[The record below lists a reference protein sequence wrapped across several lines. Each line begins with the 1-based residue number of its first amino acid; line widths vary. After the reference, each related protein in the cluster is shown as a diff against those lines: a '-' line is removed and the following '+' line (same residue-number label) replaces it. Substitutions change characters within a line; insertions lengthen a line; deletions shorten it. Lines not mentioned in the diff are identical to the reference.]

1 MTNTEEAKGEITL
14 TKTGKDNAKL
24 AGAEFDLYRVKQTTE
39 RADVKINNAALVTD
53 ETGEIY
59 VNNLDPGTYYF
70 VETKAPAGYE
80 TPTGIAAKTET
91 RVVKAGQT
99 SLDPLTVTMTNT
111 EKTTNVTVNKQWLNG
126 DGTKTWPTDVK
137 VTIQLTADGYE
148 VDGKTAELSAAQPS
162 FTFEKLPKYKV
173 VDGQEKEIKYSVNE
187 LSVDHYESNVG
198 AIDDQGVITVTNK
211 FVANGNTN
219 LDGTKVLSGRPF
231 KTGDQWTF
239 TVTSQPATAPQPE
252 RKQVTIDAVQNA
264 AFDFGKINFT
274 QDDIGKTYTYTI
286 TETGTVTN
294 VTNDAAKEVTVK
306 VEYDATTKGLKI
318 TNSAD
323 EKPVIFKNKYIAEAE
338 TTIDG
343 SKKLVGRQFKNGDT
357 WTFTLTSRDADAPMP
372 ADSTITMDA
381 AEDATFSFGPIKYT
395 QDDIDKTY
403 TYTIEETGN
412 VKNVT
417 NDAAKEV
424 TVKVEYD
431 ESTKGLKIT
440 NSSKDSNVVFTNT
453 YSADGT
459 TVINGTKVLS
469 GREFVEGDKWTFQL
483 SGSVG
488 APMPKDQEGNN
499 VTEVTIDASKNV
511 AFAFPAIKYTQDD
524 IGKTYTYTVKE
535 SGTVPNVTN
544 DKAAKT
550 VTVSVEYDEREKALV
565 VTNSINEN
573 PLVFTNT
580 YEAEITTDLEATK
593 ELQGREVKEGD
604 IWTFEVTAE
613 KGTPMPEKTS
623 VELDLTKGNKAKFGS
638 VKYTQADIGKTYT
651 YTISEIGQI
660 GNVTNDTA
668 KTVTVKVGFDK
679 ETGKLTVENSSV
691 GTPVKFVNVYKAT
704 AETTL
709 SGTKRLA
716 GREFQEGDKWTFE
729 VTMDPQGAPKPEK
742 TKVEVDASKS
752 ADIDFG
758 KIAFTEKD
766 IDKTYT
772 YTITE
777 TGKVASVK
785 NDTAKTV
792 TVKVE
797 YDAATKGLKI
807 TNSTTDTPLVF
818 TNTYSAAGEETYGGK
833 KVLEGRNFQ
842 KGDKWFFEI
851 APQDG
856 APAPVANG
864 APVTVVTIEPTQGNE
879 TEFSLGTFKYTLADL
894 GGATSK
900 TFVYKITESGTVKGV
915 KNDTDVDRLLKVTV
929 TDQKDGTLDVKLAD
943 NSDDVTFTNTYEA
956 NGNVQLSAYKVL
968 KGRTLEAGQFTFVLK
983 DSKGATIDTKTNDAN
998 GNVVFK
1004 TIAYTQEDVKNSP
1017 FTYTIEETPGTN
1029 TAYTYAENKETIT
1042 VTVVDDGKGT
1052 ITATPDKTGMAV
1064 KFTNTYTANGK
1075 VTLSAKKKLKGKTL
1089 EAGEFTFKLKDSE
1102 GNVLDT
1108 KTNAADGTVEFA
1120 EIAYTQADVDAT
1132 THKGTKTY
1140 TISEVNEG
1148 KDGYTYDKDVETIT
1162 VTLKDDG
1169 NGTITATPDKNGAEV
1184 LFENEYKADGKV
1196 KLKAVKTTEGHLL
1209 ANEQYT
1215 FQLKDADGVIE
1226 TKKNAADG
1234 SVVFSEITYDQ
1245 TDLDAN
1251 GEATFVYTIL
1261 EVNDRQKGWTYP
1273 SPLSKTITVTLKDQG
1288 NGKIK
1293 VTADPADFTV
1303 TFKNTYTAAG
1313 NVKLDAKKV
1322 LKGGELKAE
1331 QFTFELKE
1339 GNTVLQTVKNDKD
1352 GNISFAAIPYTQADI
1367 TDKANGTGSKTYT
1380 ISEVAGQETGY
1391 TYDSSV
1397 LTVNVSLEDNDDGTI
1412 TATADKKLGDLTFT
1426 NRYSETHFSKTDMGG
1441 EEIEGAKITILKG
1454 NEVAK
1459 DGNGN
1464 EISWISGSDGKTGD
1478 KLNDH
1483 VVYGLADGVY
1493 TMHEVSQ
1500 PDGYTLAVDIEFEIK
1515 DGYVVKVDGKDVN
1528 SKTERKVTMIDELT
1542 KVNISKTDVTD
1553 KDNKEIGGA
1562 HIQIIENGKVIEEW
1576 DSVDGKTHTVE
1587 GLKAGVE
1594 YILRETVA
1602 PNGYTVTADS
1612 TFTIDDHGKVTATT
1626 KVVDKNGE
1634 QVVLVQDTKT
1644 EVKVSKT
1651 DIASGDELE
1660 GATIQIIDKDG
1671 KVVEEWTSKKDD
1683 EKTEDVNEAVHVV
1696 QGLKTGEEYTLKE
1709 TVAPDGYTIA
1719 AETKFTI
1726 DEKGKVTST
1735 GTVTEGGVML
1745 VEDKLTEVHVSKV
1758 DVADG
1763 DELEGATI
1771 QIIDKD
1777 GKVVEEWTSVK
1788 DDETTTGVNEA
1799 VHVVQGLKTGEEYT
1813 LKETVAPNG
1822 YTIAAETKFTI
1833 DENGK
1838 VTSTGTVTE
1847 DDVMLVE
1854 DALSEVHV
1862 SKTDVASGE
1871 ELEGATIQILDKD
1884 GKVVESWISGQ
1895 DGRDKDGKIKD
1906 HVVKGLTT
1914 GVEYTLKETVAPDG
1928 YTIAAETKFT
1938 IDEKGKVT
1946 STGTVTEGGVVL
1958 VEDALTSVTIS
1969 KVDVA
1974 NGEEVEGAHIQILDK
1989 DGNVVEE
1996 WTSEKNGGH
2005 EVKGL
2010 KTGEAYTL
2018 KETVAPNGYDITTE
2032 TTFVLDENGKVDTT
2046 KTTTTVSEE
2055 GVLLVED
2062 DRTTEV
2068 PVEKRLRSATGEEQ
2082 ILPNAQLRVVRVNA
2096 DGSET
2101 DVESWTSGDA
2111 AHAVVDSTNN
2121 DPTNTNLKAGTYIL
2135 YEDAT
2140 PNDEYF
2146 QIADPITFTVDGLG
2160 VIRVNGEVVDSVVM
2174 LDLLTESGENWYES
2188 EKNKSNTDVD
2198 TDEENTEDDTEKE
2211 KESKKKKSTTTTTK
2225 TNTRTTSTTSTP
2237 TRSSGAKTAD
2247 NTNAALPLAGGSVAM
2262 LAILYLLLE
2271 EKKRRQAK

>member
-1 MTNTEEAKGEITL
+1 MTFKDGVGTVEIKGSGSKTIEGLPVGTTYKVTEAT
-14 TKTGKDNAKL
+14 
-24 AGAEFDLYRVKQTTE
+24 
-39 RADVKINNAALVTD
+39 
-53 ETGEIY
+53 
-59 VNNLDPGTYYF
+59 VNYF
-70 VETKAPAGYE
+70 
-80 TPTGIAAKTET
+80 
-91 RVVKAGQT
+91 
-99 SLDPLTVTMTNT
+99 TNT
-111 EKTTNVTVNKQWLNG
+111 EKEG
-126 DGTKTWPTDVK
+126 DEG
-137 VTIQLTADGYE
+137 
-148 VDGKTAELSAAQPS
+148 
-162 FTFEKLPKYKV
+162 
-173 VDGQEKEIKYSVNE
+173 
-187 LSVDHYESNVG
+187 
-198 AIDDQGVITVTNK
+198 
-211 FVANGNTN
+211 
-219 LDGTKVLSGRPF
+219 
-231 KTGDQWTF
+231 
-239 TVTSQPATAPQPE
+239 
-252 RKQVTIDAVQNA
+252 
-264 AFDFGKINFT
+264 
-274 QDDIGKTYTYTI
+274 TI
-286 TETGTVTN
+286 TEEG
-294 VTNDAAKEVTVK
+294 A
-306 VEYDATTKGLKI
+306 Y
-318 TNSAD
+318 
-323 EKPVIFKNKYIAEAE
+323 
-338 TTIDG
+338 
-343 SKKLVGRQFKNGDT
+343 
-357 WTFTLTSRDADAPMP
+357 
-372 ADSTITMDA
+372 
-381 AEDATFSFGPIKYT
+381 ATF
-395 QDDIDKTY
+395 
-403 TYTIEETGN
+403 E
-412 VKNVT
+412 
-417 NDAAKEV
+417 
-424 TVKVEYD
+424 
-431 ESTKGLKIT
+431 
-440 NSSKDSNVVFTNT
+440 NT
-453 YSADGT
+453 RD
-459 TVINGTKVLS
+459 
-469 GREFVEGDKWTFQL
+469 
-483 SGSVG
+483 
-488 APMPKDQEGNN
+488 
-499 VTEVTIDASKNV
+499 
-511 AFAFPAIKYTQDD
+511 
-524 IGKTYTYTVKE
+524 
-535 SGTVPNVTN
+535 
-544 DKAAKT
+544 
-550 VTVSVEYDEREKALV
+550 
-565 VTNSINEN
+565 
-573 PLVFTNT
+573 
-580 YEAEITTDLEATK
+580 TTDLEVKKTVVNITDKNMDDLFTFTIKLVDAKINKTYSGVTFVDGEATIQLK
-593 ELQGREVKEGD
+593 QGQTKKIEGLP
-604 IWTFEVTAE
+604 V
-613 KGTPMPEKTS
+613 G
-623 VELDLTKGNKAKFGS
+623 
-638 VKYTQADIGKTYT
+638 VKYT
-651 YTISEIGQI
+651 
-660 GNVTNDTA
+660 VTEQ
-668 KTVTVKVGFDK
+668 DK
-679 ETGKLTVENSSV
+679 AHYALT
-691 GTPVKFVNVYKAT
+691 
-704 AETTL
+704 
-709 SGTKRLA
+709 
-716 GREFQEGDKWTFE
+716 D
-729 VTMDPQGAPKPEK
+729 
-742 TKVEVDASKS
+742 
-752 ADIDFG
+752 
-758 KIAFTEKD
+758 
-766 IDKTYT
+766 
-772 YTITE
+772 
-777 TGKVASVK
+777 
-785 NDTAKTV
+785 
-792 TVKVE
+792 
-797 YDAATKGLKI
+797 TKGDSDTLAAKK
-807 TNSTTDTPLVF
+807 TSTASFV
-818 TNTYSAAGEETYGGK
+818 NTYSAAGEITFGGNKILENRDLKENEFEFALVQDGVETPLQTTKNKADGSFKFDKITYSIEDLTLDKTTGKRVPTTIKYVVKEVVPADEDKDPSIKYAKNVYEVEVTLRDNGDGTLNVVKDQDPTKASFTNTYGTKGDVTFEGK
-833 KVLEGRNFQ
+833 KVLENRKLAEGEFTFILKDAAGATLQTTTNKADGTFSFKKIEYSLKDLKKNEEGLPIETVINYTIEEDKPGDADENVTYDKHSFPITVTLNDNGHGGIDAEVEGAANITFTNTYKSKGQVDLSALKVLEGKTLEAGMFEFELLRADGTVMQTKSNAADGTVTFDTIHYDQSILNHDKDSENYGTATVKYTIREKDPTNTAFSKKKDKAEPVEITVTLEDDFHGTINATATPNGADVKFENEYKSNGKIQLFAEKILNGRTLEAGQFSFTLSGRNV
-842 KGDKWFFEI
+842 
-851 APQDG
+851 DG
-856 APAPVANG
+856 AAQTNGSELKTNAADGKVTFTEILFTQDDVDPKTGKAEYTYTISEAVPKTPAPG
-864 APVTVVTIEPTQGNE
+864 YTYDETPKTI
-879 TEFSLGTFKYTLADL
+879 
-894 GGATSK
+894 
-900 TFVYKITESGTVKGV
+900 
-915 KNDTDVDRLLKVTV
+915 KVTLE
-929 TDQKDGTLDVKLAD
+929 DDGKGNITATA
-943 NSDDVTFTNTYEA
+943 NPTTATVTFTNTYEA
-956 NGNVQLSAYKVL
+956 KGEVTLEAVKVLEGKDLKAGQFNFEVLDKDGQQVATGTNDKDGKVTFTTIKYTEADVDPTTHKATKTYTVKEIIPDPVPKGYIYDASGKTVTVTLTDDGKGTIDAVKSGDGEDATFTNKYGANGEVILSAYKEL

-1004 TIAYTQEDVKNSP
+1004 TIAYTQADVKNSP

-1042 VTVVDDGKGT
+1042 VKVVDNGDST

-1064 KFTNTYTANGK
+1064 KFTNTYAANGK
-1075 VTLSAKKKLKGKTL
+1075 VKLSAKKKLKGKTL

-1120 EIAYTQADVDAT
+1120 EIAYTEADVDAT

-1196 KLKAVKTTEGHLL
+1196 KLKAMKTTEGHLL
-1209 ANEQYT
+1209 ANEQFT

-1273 SPLSKTITVTLKDQG
+1273 SPLSKTITVMLKDQG

-1397 LTVNVSLEDNDDGTI
+1397 LTVNASLEDNDDGTI
-1412 TATADKKLGDLTFT
+1412 TAKADKKLGDLTFT

-1441 EEIEGAKITILKG
+1441 EEIEGAKIQILG
-1454 NEVAK
+1454 S
-1459 DGNGN
+1459 DGKVV
-1464 EISWISGSDGKTGD
+1464 EIDDKKLEWTSGSDGKTGD

-1500 PDGYTLAVDIEFEIK
+1500 PNGYTLAVDIEFEIK

-1651 DIASGDELE
+1651 DIASGEELE
-1660 GATIQIIDKDG
+1660 GATIQILDDKG
-1671 KVVEEWTSKKDD
+1671 KVVAEWTSAKDD

-1696 QGLKTGEEYTLKE
+1696 EGLKTGVEYTLKE

-1735 GTVTEGGVML
+1735 DTYIENGVLL
-1745 VEDKLTEVHVSKV
+1745 VQDTLTEVHVSKV

-1788 DDETTTGVNEA
+1788 DDETTTDVNEA

-1833 DENGK
+1833 DEKGK

-1847 DDVMLVE
+1847 DGVMLVE

-1871 ELEGATIQILDKD
+1871 ELEGATIQIIDNKGD
-1884 GKVVESWISGQ
+1884 VVETWISGQ
-1895 DGRDKDGKIKD
+1895 DGRDKDGKIKE

-1996 WTSEKNGGH
+1996 WDSEKNGGH

-2010 KTGEAYTL
+2010 KTGETYTL

-2046 KTTTTVSEE
+2046 TTKTTTTVSEE

-2068 PVEKRLRSATGEEQ
+2068 PVEKKLHSATGEEQ

-2198 TDEENTEDDTEKE
+2198 NDEENTEDDTEKD
-2211 KESKKKKSTTTTTK
+2211 KESKKKKSTTTTTT
-2225 TNTRTTSTTSTP
+2225 TNTRTTSSTP

-2247 NTNAALPLAGGSVAM
+2247 NTNAALPLAGGSVAI

>member
-1 MTNTEEAKGEITL
+1 MVKSENHNVLNFTNTYNATGTAQL
-14 TKTGKDNAKL
+14 SATKKANP
-24 AGAEFDLYRVKQTTE
+24 
-39 RADVKINNAALVTD
+39 
-53 ETGEIY
+53 
-59 VNNLDPGTYYF
+59 NL
-70 VETKAPAGYE
+70 
-80 TPTGIAAKTET
+80 
-91 RVVKAGQT
+91 
-99 SLDPLTVTMTNT
+99 
-111 EKTTNVTVNKQWLNG
+111 
-126 DGTKTWPTDVK
+126 GTKTF
-137 VTIQLTADGYE
+137 QFELLGADNAVLE
-148 VDGKTAELSAAQPS
+148 TSAAVKQGETATFKAFEYKLADLGGAKS
-162 FTFEKLPKYKV
+162 KDFTYKIREVIPAEAKLNSANKPVYNGVTYDNKV
-173 VDGQEKEIKYSVNE
+173 ETV
-187 LSVDHYESNVG
+187 
-198 AIDDQGVITVTNK
+198 VITVTDDGKGNL
-211 FVANGNTN
+211 VATYNRKTEFTTPEFSNDYATEGHIDFEGTKTLENRKLQKDEFSFSLTEKGATEAAQTVKNDADGNFAFETINYTLADLDKDDDGNPVKTTKTYIIKEVPGNDTN
-219 LDGTKVLSGRPF
+219 ITYSNREYEITVTLEDQGDGTIKVTPSRKTDDLSFINTYGTKGDITFEGLKILENRKLKAGEYTFELKENGKLVEQVTNDADGKFAFKKITYTLDDLEKDAKGLPKETKKTYTVSEAIPGESKKDKNVTYDDDVYTVIVTLKDDGNGKIAVTTDKSEKGAEFTNTYKSKGQVDLSALKVLEGKTLEAGMFEFELLRADGTVMQTKSNAADGTVTFDTIHYDQSILNHDPTSEDYGKATVKYTIREKDPTNTAFSKKKDKAEPVEITVTLEDDWKGTIKATATPNGAAVKFENEYKSNGKIQLFAEKILNGRKLEKDQFSF
-231 KTGDQWTF
+231 KLEGRNVNGAKQADGAETLKNAADGTVTF
-239 TVTSQPATAPQPE
+239 TEIQ
-252 RKQVTIDAVQNA
+252 
-264 AFDFGKINFT
+264 FT
-274 QDDIGKTYTYTI
+274 QDDVDKTTGKAEYTYTI
-286 TETGTVTN
+286 SEVVPKTKVKGYTYDETPKTIKVTL
-294 VTNDAAKEVTVK
+294 VD
-306 VEYDATTKGLKI
+306 DGKG
-318 TNSAD
+318 
-323 EKPVIFKNKYIAEAE
+323 
-338 TTIDG
+338 
-343 SKKLVGRQFKNGDT
+343 
-357 WTFTLTSRDADAPMP
+357 
-372 ADSTITMDA
+372 TIT
-381 AEDATFSFGPIKYT
+381 ATANPAS
-395 QDDIDKTY
+395 
-403 TYTIEETGN
+403 
-412 VKNVT
+412 
-417 NDAAKEV
+417 AKA
-424 TVKVEYD
+424 T
-431 ESTKGLKIT
+431 
-440 NSSKDSNVVFTNT
+440 
-453 YSADGT
+453 
-459 TVINGTKVLS
+459 
-469 GREFVEGDKWTFQL
+469 
-483 SGSVG
+483 
-488 APMPKDQEGNN
+488 
-499 VTEVTIDASKNV
+499 
-511 AFAFPAIKYTQDD
+511 
-524 IGKTYTYTVKE
+524 
-535 SGTVPNVTN
+535 
-544 DKAAKT
+544 
-550 VTVSVEYDEREKALV
+550 
-565 VTNSINEN
+565 
-573 PLVFTNT
+573 FTNT
-580 YEAEITTDLEATK
+580 YEAKGEVTLEA
-593 ELQGREVKEGD
+593 VKVLEGKD
-604 IWTFEVTAE
+604 LKAGQFNFEVLDKDGHQVATGTNDATGKVTFTKIEYTEADVDPATHTA
-613 KGTPMPEKTS
+613 T
-623 VELDLTKGNKAKFGS
+623 
-638 VKYTQADIGKTYT
+638 KTYT
-651 YTISEIGQI
+651 VKEIIPNPVPKGYI
-660 GNVTNDTA
+660 YDASG
-668 KTVTVKVGFDK
+668 KTVTV
-679 ETGKLTVENSSV
+679 TLTDDGE
-691 GTPVKFVNVYKAT
+691 GTINAVK
-704 AETTL
+704 
-709 SGTKRLA
+709 SG
-716 GREFQEGDKWTFE
+716 
-729 VTMDPQGAPKPEK
+729 
-742 TKVEVDASKS
+742 
-752 ADIDFG
+752 
-758 KIAFTEKD
+758 
-766 IDKTYT
+766 
-772 YTITE
+772 
-777 TGKVASVK
+777 
-785 NDTAKTV
+785 
-792 TVKVE
+792 
-797 YDAATKGLKI
+797 
-807 TNSTTDTPLVF
+807 
-818 TNTYSAAGEETYGGK
+818 
-833 KVLEGRNFQ
+833 
-842 KGDKWFFEI
+842 
-851 APQDG
+851 DG
-856 APAPVANG
+856 AKA
-864 APVTVVTIEPTQGNE
+864 
-879 TEFSLGTFKYTLADL
+879 
-894 GGATSK
+894 
-900 TFVYKITESGTVKGV
+900 
-915 KNDTDVDRLLKVTV
+915 
-929 TDQKDGTLDVKLAD
+929 
-943 NSDDVTFTNTYEA
+943 TFTNNYGA
-956 NGNVQLSAYKVL
+956 NGNVQLSAYKEL
-968 KGRTLEAGQFTFVLK
+968 NGRKLEAGQFTFVLK
-983 DSKGATIDTKTNDAN
+983 DKATGETLDTKTNDAN

-1004 TIAYTQEDVKNSP
+1004 TISYTQADAGKT
-1017 FTYTIEETPGTN
+1017 FTYTIEETPGIN
-1029 TAYTYAENKETIT
+1029 TAYTYASNKEEVK
-1042 VTVVDDGKGT
+1042 VTVVDNGDST

-1064 KFTNTYTANGK
+1064 KFTNAYAANGTVK
-1075 VTLSAKKKLKGKTL
+1075 LGAKKKLKGKTL

-1108 KTNAADGTVEFA
+1108 KTNAADGTVEFK

-1209 ANEQYT
+1209 ANEQFT

-1245 TDLDAN
+1245 TDLDAK

-1273 SPLSKTITVTLKDQG
+1273 SPLSKTITVKLKDQG

-1313 NVKLDAKKV
+1313 SVKLDAKKV

-1380 ISEVAGQETGY
+1380 IAEVAGQETGY

-1412 TATADKKLGDLTFT
+1412 TAKADKKLGDLTFT

-1441 EEIEGAKITILKG
+1441 EEIEGAKIQILG
-1454 NEVAK
+1454 S
-1459 DGNGN
+1459 DGKVV
-1464 EISWISGSDGKTGD
+1464 EIDDKKLEWTSGSDGKTGN

-1483 VVYGLADGVY
+1483 VVYGLKDGVY

-1871 ELEGATIQILDKD
+1871 ELEGATIQIIDKD

-1895 DGRDKDGKIKD
+1895 DGRDKDGKIKE

-2010 KTGEAYTL
+2010 KTGETYTL

-2046 KTTTTVSEE
+2046 KTTTTVSDE

-2068 PVEKRLRSATGEEQ
+2068 PVEKRLHSTTGEEQ
-2082 ILPNAQLRVVRVNA
+2082 ILPNALLRVVRVNA

-2198 TDEENTEDDTEKE
+2198 TDEENTEDDTEKD

>member
-1 MTNTEEAKGEITL
+1 MSVTATNTYEQKTIDIPVEKLWENTNGTDTWPADAVVTVALKNGNTTVATHEL
-14 TKTGKDNAKL
+14 T
-24 AGAEFDLYRVKQTTE
+24 
-39 RADVKINNAALVTD
+39 ADAPSYTFENLPAQD
-53 ETGEIY
+53 ETGADIEYEVVEASVTGVPDNYNTTVSGNKTDGFTIKNTQKEANLTIEKAVVSDVPADANQIFTFTVKLGDTKINGTFSGVTFKDGVGTVEIKGSGSKTIEGLPVGTTY
-59 VNNLDPGTYYF
+59 KVTEATVNYF
-70 VETKAPAGYE
+70 
-80 TPTGIAAKTET
+80 
-91 RVVKAGQT
+91 
-99 SLDPLTVTMTNT
+99 TNT
-111 EKTTNVTVNKQWLNG
+111 EKEG
-126 DGTKTWPTDVK
+126 DEG
-137 VTIQLTADGYE
+137 
-148 VDGKTAELSAAQPS
+148 
-162 FTFEKLPKYKV
+162 
-173 VDGQEKEIKYSVNE
+173 
-187 LSVDHYESNVG
+187 
-198 AIDDQGVITVTNK
+198 
-211 FVANGNTN
+211 
-219 LDGTKVLSGRPF
+219 
-231 KTGDQWTF
+231 
-239 TVTSQPATAPQPE
+239 
-252 RKQVTIDAVQNA
+252 
-264 AFDFGKINFT
+264 
-274 QDDIGKTYTYTI
+274 TI
-286 TETGTVTN
+286 TEEG
-294 VTNDAAKEVTVK
+294 A
-306 VEYDATTKGLKI
+306 Y
-318 TNSAD
+318 
-323 EKPVIFKNKYIAEAE
+323 
-338 TTIDG
+338 
-343 SKKLVGRQFKNGDT
+343 
-357 WTFTLTSRDADAPMP
+357 
-372 ADSTITMDA
+372 
-381 AEDATFSFGPIKYT
+381 ATF
-395 QDDIDKTY
+395 
-403 TYTIEETGN
+403 E
-412 VKNVT
+412 
-417 NDAAKEV
+417 
-424 TVKVEYD
+424 
-431 ESTKGLKIT
+431 
-440 NSSKDSNVVFTNT
+440 NT
-453 YSADGT
+453 RD
-459 TVINGTKVLS
+459 
-469 GREFVEGDKWTFQL
+469 
-483 SGSVG
+483 
-488 APMPKDQEGNN
+488 
-499 VTEVTIDASKNV
+499 
-511 AFAFPAIKYTQDD
+511 
-524 IGKTYTYTVKE
+524 
-535 SGTVPNVTN
+535 
-544 DKAAKT
+544 
-550 VTVSVEYDEREKALV
+550 
-565 VTNSINEN
+565 
-573 PLVFTNT
+573 
-580 YEAEITTDLEATK
+580 TTDLEVKKTVVNITDKNMDDLFTFTIKLVDAKINKTYSGVTFVDGEATIQLK
-593 ELQGREVKEGD
+593 QGQTKKIEGLP
-604 IWTFEVTAE
+604 V
-613 KGTPMPEKTS
+613 G
-623 VELDLTKGNKAKFGS
+623 
-638 VKYTQADIGKTYT
+638 VKYT
-651 YTISEIGQI
+651 
-660 GNVTNDTA
+660 VTEQ
-668 KTVTVKVGFDK
+668 DK
-679 ETGKLTVENSSV
+679 AHYALT
-691 GTPVKFVNVYKAT
+691 
-704 AETTL
+704 
-709 SGTKRLA
+709 
-716 GREFQEGDKWTFE
+716 D
-729 VTMDPQGAPKPEK
+729 
-742 TKVEVDASKS
+742 
-752 ADIDFG
+752 
-758 KIAFTEKD
+758 
-766 IDKTYT
+766 
-772 YTITE
+772 
-777 TGKVASVK
+777 
-785 NDTAKTV
+785 
-792 TVKVE
+792 
-797 YDAATKGLKI
+797 TKGDSDTLAAKK
-807 TNSTTDTPLVF
+807 TSTASFV
-818 TNTYSAAGEETYGGK
+818 NTYSAAGEITFGGNKILENRDLKENEFEFALVQDGVETPLQTTKNKADGSFKFDKITYSIEDLTLDKTTGKRVPTTIKYVVKEVVPADEDKDPSIKYAKNVYEVEVTLRDNGDGTLNVVKDQDPTKASFTNTYGTKGDVTFEGK
-833 KVLEGRNFQ
+833 KVLENRKLAEGEFTFILKDAAGATLQTTTNKADGTFSFKKIEYSLKDLKKNEEGLPIETVINYTIEEDKPGDADENVTYDKHSFPITVTLNDNGHGGIDAEVEGAANITFTNTYKSKGQVDLSALKVLEGKTLEAGMFEFELLRADGTVMQTKSNAADGTVTFDTIHYDQSILNHDKDSENYGTATVKYTIREKDPTNTAFSKKKDKAEPVEITVTLEDDFHGTINATATPNGADVKFENEYKSNGKIQLFAEKILNGRTLEAGQFSFTLSGRNV
-842 KGDKWFFEI
+842 
-851 APQDG
+851 DG
-856 APAPVANG
+856 AAQTNGSELKTNAADGKVTFTEILFTQDDVDPKTGKAEYTYTISEAVPKTPAPG
-864 APVTVVTIEPTQGNE
+864 YTYDETPKTI
-879 TEFSLGTFKYTLADL
+879 
-894 GGATSK
+894 
-900 TFVYKITESGTVKGV
+900 
-915 KNDTDVDRLLKVTV
+915 KVTLE
-929 TDQKDGTLDVKLAD
+929 DDGKGNITATA
-943 NSDDVTFTNTYEA
+943 NPTTATVTFTNTYEA
-956 NGNVQLSAYKVL
+956 KGEVTLEAVKVLEGKDLKAGQFNFEVLDKDGQQVATGTNDKDGKVTFTTIKYTEADVDPTTHKATKTYTVKEIIPDPVPKGYIYDASGKTVTVTLTDDGKGTIDAVKSGDGEDATFTNKYGANGEVILSAYKEL

-1004 TIAYTQEDVKNSP
+1004 TIAYTQADVKNSP

-1042 VTVVDDGKGT
+1042 VKVVDNGDST

-1064 KFTNTYTANGK
+1064 KFTNTYAANGK
-1075 VTLSAKKKLKGKTL
+1075 VKLSAKKKLKGKTL

-1120 EIAYTQADVDAT
+1120 EIAYTEADVDAT

-1196 KLKAVKTTEGHLL
+1196 KLKAMKTTEGHLL
-1209 ANEQYT
+1209 ANEQFT

-1273 SPLSKTITVTLKDQG
+1273 SPLSKTITVMLKDQG

-1397 LTVNVSLEDNDDGTI
+1397 LTVNASLEDNDDGTI
-1412 TATADKKLGDLTFT
+1412 TAKADKKLGDLTFT

-1441 EEIEGAKITILKG
+1441 EEIEGAKIQILG
-1454 NEVAK
+1454 S
-1459 DGNGN
+1459 DGKVV
-1464 EISWISGSDGKTGD
+1464 EIDDKKLEWTSGSDGKTGD

-1500 PDGYTLAVDIEFEIK
+1500 PNGYTLAVDIEFEIK

-1651 DIASGDELE
+1651 DIASGEELE
-1660 GATIQIIDKDG
+1660 GATIQILDDKG
-1671 KVVEEWTSKKDD
+1671 KVVAEWTSAKDD

-1696 QGLKTGEEYTLKE
+1696 EGLKTGVEYTLKE

-1735 GTVTEGGVML
+1735 DTYIENGVLL
-1745 VEDKLTEVHVSKV
+1745 VQDTLTEVHVSKV

-1788 DDETTTGVNEA
+1788 DDETTTDVNEA

-1833 DENGK
+1833 DEKGK

-1847 DDVMLVE
+1847 DGVMLVE

-1871 ELEGATIQILDKD
+1871 ELEGATIQIIDNKGD
-1884 GKVVESWISGQ
+1884 VVETWISGQ
-1895 DGRDKDGKIKD
+1895 DGRDKDGKIKE

-1996 WTSEKNGGH
+1996 WDSEKNGGH

-2010 KTGEAYTL
+2010 KTGETYTL

-2046 KTTTTVSEE
+2046 TTKTTTTVSEE

-2068 PVEKRLRSATGEEQ
+2068 PVEKKLHSATGEEQ

-2198 TDEENTEDDTEKE
+2198 NDEENTEDDTEKD
-2211 KESKKKKSTTTTTK
+2211 KESKKKKSTTTTTT
-2225 TNTRTTSTTSTP
+2225 TNTRTTSSTP

-2247 NTNAALPLAGGSVAM
+2247 NTNAALPLAGGSVAI